1 MINIY
6 DTANQMEQDLR
17 KTSQYQELQTAYEA
31 LKADETAF
39 KCFNE
44 IHSLQEELQK
54 KQMSGQKPTE
64 DDFKKLQDL
73 GKEADGYETL
83 QTLMQKEQS
92 FSSDSRTLQGL
103 ITERDMAFCLA
114 LVFVLK

>member
-44 IHSLQEELQK
+44 IH
-54 KQMSGQKPTE
+54 
-64 DDFKKLQDL
+64 L

-92 FSSDSRTLQGL
+92 LSMMMDELSKIIFRPIQELYKD
-103 ITERDMAFCLA
+103 
-114 LVFVLK
+114 

>member
-17 KTSQYQELQTAYEA
+17 KTSQYQELQ
-31 LKADETAF
+31 TAF

-83 QTLMQKEQS
+83 QTLMQKEQ
-92 FSSDSRTLQGL
+92 
-103 ITERDMAFCLA
+103 A
-114 LVFVLK
+114 LSMMMDELSKIIFRPIQELYKD

>member
-64 DDFKKLQDL
+64 DD
-73 GKEADGYETL
+73 L

-92 FSSDSRTLQGL
+92 LSMMMDELSKIIFRPIQELYKD
-103 ITERDMAFCLA
+103 
-114 LVFVLK
+114 

>member
-6 DTANQMEQDLR
+6 DTANQMERDLR
-17 KTSQYQELQTAYEA
+17 KTSQYQELQTANEA
-31 LKADETAF
+31 LKADEKAF

-83 QTLMQKEQS
+83 QTLMQKEQ
-92 FSSDSRTLQGL
+92 
-103 ITERDMAFCLA
+103 A
-114 LVFVLK
+114 LSMMMDELSKIIFRPIQELYKD

>member
-17 KTSQYQELQTAYEA
+17 KTSQYQELQ
-31 LKADETAF
+31 
-39 KCFNE
+39 
-44 IHSLQEELQK
+44 SLQEELQK

-92 FSSDSRTLQGL
+92 LSMMMDELSKIIFRPIQELYKD
-103 ITERDMAFCLA
+103 
-114 LVFVLK
+114 

>member
-44 IHSLQEELQK
+44 IQK
-54 KQMSGQKPTE
+54 KQMSG
-64 DDFKKLQDL
+64 
-73 GKEADGYETL
+73 
-83 QTLMQKEQS
+83 
-92 FSSDSRTLQGL
+92 
-103 ITERDMAFCLA
+103 
-114 LVFVLK
+114 

>member
-1 MINIY
+1 MKNQVPELSKRSTHGLMPASRNYNRFSEINGGISMINIY

-17 KTSQYQELQTAYEA
+17 KTSHQELQTAYEA

-54 KQMSGQKPTE
+54 SKCLDK
-64 DDFKKLQDL
+64 
-73 GKEADGYETL
+73 
-83 QTLMQKEQS
+83 
-92 FSSDSRTLQGL
+92 SR
-103 ITERDMAFCLA
+103 
-114 LVFVLK
+114 LKTILRNFRI

>member
-44 IHSLQEELQK
+44 IHSLQE
-54 KQMSGQKPTE
+54 
-64 DDFKKLQDL
+64 
-73 GKEADGYETL
+73 
-83 QTLMQKEQS
+83 
-92 FSSDSRTLQGL
+92 
-103 ITERDMAFCLA
+103 
-114 LVFVLK
+114 

>member
-44 IHSLQEELQK
+44 IHSL
-54 KQMSGQKPTE
+54 SGQKPTE

-92 FSSDSRTLQGL
+92 LSMMMDELSKIIFRPIQELYKD
-103 ITERDMAFCLA
+103 
-114 LVFVLK
+114 

>member
-6 DTANQMEQDLR
+6 DTANQMERDLR

-31 LKADETAF
+31 LKADEKAF

-73 GKEADGYETL
+73 CKEADGYETL
-83 QTLMQKEQS
+83 QTLMQKEQ
-92 FSSDSRTLQGL
+92 
-103 ITERDMAFCLA
+103 A
-114 LVFVLK
+114 LSMMMDELSKIIFRPIQELYKD

>member
-44 IHSLQEELQK
+44 IHSLKEELQK

-73 GKEADGYETL
+73 GKEADGYGTL
-83 QTLMQKEQS
+83 QTLMQKEQ
-92 FSSDSRTLQGL
+92 
-103 ITERDMAFCLA
+103 A
-114 LVFVLK
+114 LSMMMDELSKIIFRPIQELYKD